1 MEQMVVSAEIR
12 AETGKKAARLLRE
25 AGKIPA
31 VVYDEEGKATSISV
45 DSVQFNKVW
54 RSITKTTL
62 VTLDVAGKKSDALI
76 SDVEYDIMTDTV
88 LHADFFAVSN
98 KKPLVRSYKV
108 QYQGTPSGVLKG
120 GFMVKHIPEIKVRA
134 LPKDLPV
141 RIVADVSKIN
151 IGELFTVKDL
161 NLPESVTLLTSGEA
175 VLVTVAP
182 PRSK

>member
-1 MEQMVVSAEIR
+1 MEQLVVNAEVR
-12 AETGKKAARLLRE
+12 GEKGKKAAKILR
-25 AGKIPA
+25 ASGKIPA
-31 VVYDEEGKATSISV
+31 VVYDEEGKSTPISV

-62 VTLDVAGKKSDALI
+62 ITLDVGGKQCDAFI
-76 SDVEYDIMTDTV
+76 RDVEYDIMTDTV
-88 LHADFFAVSN
+88 LSADFFAVSN
-98 KKPLVRSYKV
+98 KKSLVRSYKV
-108 QYQGTPSGVLKG
+108 QYQGTPAGVLKG

-141 RIVADVSKIN
+141 RVIADVSKVN
-151 IGELFTVKDL
+151 IGDLYTVKDL
-161 NLPESVTLLTSGEA
+161 GLPESVTLLTPAES

>member
-1 MEQMVVSAEIR
+1 MEQMVVSAAVR
-12 AETGKKAARLLRE
+12 GETGKKAAKALRA

-31 VVYDEEGKATSISV
+31 VVYDEEGKATSITV
-45 DSVQFNKVW
+45 ESVQFNKVW

-62 VTLDVAGKKSDALI
+62 VTLDVGGKQCDALI
-76 SDVEYDIMTDTV
+76 SDVEYDIMSDTV

-108 QYQGTPSGVLKG
+108 HYQGTPAGVLKG
-120 GFMVKHIPEIKVRA
+120 GFMVKHIPEVKVRA

-141 RIVADVSKIN
+141 RIVADVSKVN
-151 IGELFTVKDL
+151 IGDLFTVKDL
-161 NLPESVTLLTSGEA
+161 GLPESVALLTPADA

-182 PRSK
+182 PRAK